1 MLSLQYLNKRL
12 KKNHI
17 EQILTNYNIKYT
29 TMRKDIENKIN
40 IMIKTFTEDISA
52 FLNNMEEIAE
62 QKQQKKNIENNQNE
76 LESLREQLKEKVHE
90 QTQLKREME
99 LLRIENNRL
108 KATPNNISKNN
119 SKKKFIVSPSSPSNK
134 DNKYQGLNT
143 ISNFQSPMKRS
154 KGSSSLLLK
163 TEKKD
168 KKEKIKDSRIFKS
181 PQNIQMKKTKK
192 INEFNS
198 SDISNN
204 KTKTLRKKEIN
215 KTHKNILSFSSSDIM
230 SEPNKKNTN
239 LNSSKRLPNKDK
251 KINTTNKKDN
261 TKNNKNGTSDKK
273 IENKSKNIVN
283 KSLNLISKNKEE
295 SKILKQ
301 SENNVN
307 NQIKES
313 EDYSSEKEN
322 ITYNDENNES
332 KSKITTEDNEE
343 ELSIIDEEI
352 SEMNCMEEEILSLM
366 DQIKEFKQNNGL
378 T

>member
-62 QKQQKKNIENNQNE
+62 QKQQIKNIENNQNE
-76 LESLREQLKEKVHE
+76 LESLKEQLKEKVHE

-198 SDISNN
+198 SDIGNN

-261 TKNNKNGTSDKK
+261 TKNNKNVISDKK

-322 ITYNDENNES
+322 ISYNDENNES
-332 KSKITTEDNEE
+332 KSKTTTEDNEE
-343 ELSIIDEEI
+343 ELTIIDEEI

>member
-1 MLSLQYLNKRL
+1 M
-12 KKNHI
+12 
-17 EQILTNYNIKYT
+17 
-29 TMRKDIENKIN
+29 
-40 IMIKTFTEDISA
+40 
-52 FLNNMEEIAE
+52 
-62 QKQQKKNIENNQNE
+62 
-76 LESLREQLKEKVHE
+76 ESLREQLKEKVHE

-99 LLRIENNRL
+99 LLKIENNRL

-119 SKKKFIVSPSSPSNK
+119 SKNKLIVSPSSPSNK

-163 TEKKD
+163 TEKKE

-198 SDISNN
+198 SDIGNN

-251 KINTTNKKDN
+251 KINTTNK
-261 TKNNKNGTSDKK
+261 
-273 IENKSKNIVN
+273 
-283 KSLNLISKNKEE
+283 
-295 SKILKQ
+295 
-301 SENNVN
+301 
-307 NQIKES
+307 
-313 EDYSSEKEN
+313 
-322 ITYNDENNES
+322 
-332 KSKITTEDNEE
+332 
-343 ELSIIDEEI
+343 
-352 SEMNCMEEEILSLM
+352 
-366 DQIKEFKQNNGL
+366 
-378 T
+378 

>member
-1 MLSLQYLNKRL
+1 
-12 KKNHI
+12 
-17 EQILTNYNIKYT
+17 
-29 TMRKDIENKIN
+29 
-40 IMIKTFTEDISA
+40 
-52 FLNNMEEIAE
+52 
-62 QKQQKKNIENNQNE
+62 

-119 SKKKFIVSPSSPSNK
+119 SKNKLIVSPSSPSNK

-154 KGSSSLLLK
+154 KGSSTLLLK
-163 TEKKD
+163 TEKKE
-168 KKEKIKDSRIFKS
+168 KKGKIKDSRIFKS

-198 SDISNN
+198 SDIGNN

-215 KTHKNILSFSSSDIM
+215 KTHKNILSFSSSDII
-230 SEPNKKNTN
+230 SGPTKKNTN

-261 TKNNKNGTSDKK
+261 TKNNKNGISDKK

-313 EDYSSEKEN
+313 EDYSSEKDN
-322 ITYNDENNES
+322 ISYNDENNES

-343 ELSIIDEEI
+343 ELTIIDEEI

>member
-62 QKQQKKNIENNQNE
+62 QKQQIKNIENNQNE
-76 LESLREQLKEKVHE
+76 LESLKEQLKEKVHE

-198 SDISNN
+198 SDIGNN

-261 TKNNKNGTSDKK
+261 TKNNKNGISDKK